1 MTFQTETKV
10 SSCLILTDK
19 LEIPEKSKKKKKRAR
34 QKFNIAL
41 FKLGRTFADAIL
53 HDDLILILW
62 SMCYVIMLLFSKPW
76 NLLVYN
82 FSGDNW
88 YFILKDQ
95 IIDVWDCSFK
105 IGF

>member
-19 LEIPEKSKKKKKRAR
+19 LEIPEKSKKKRAR

-53 HDDLILILW
+53 HDDLILIL
-62 SMCYVIMLLFSKPW
+62 
-76 NLLVYN
+76 
-82 FSGDNW
+82 
-88 YFILKDQ
+88 
-95 IIDVWDCSFK
+95 
-105 IGF
+105 